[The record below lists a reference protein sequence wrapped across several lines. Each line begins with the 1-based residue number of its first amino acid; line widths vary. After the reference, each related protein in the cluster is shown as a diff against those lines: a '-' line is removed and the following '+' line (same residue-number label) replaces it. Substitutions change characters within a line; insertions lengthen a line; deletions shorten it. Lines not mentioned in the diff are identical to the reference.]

1 LIRILQVRNID
12 SFVES
17 RRQKTSEKDRK
28 IVQSILNDVRKNGDS
43 AVKKYERKFN
53 GRKTSQ
59 LRVSAKEIKEAQY
72 KISLEESPALYD
84 MKREILDYSSVLM
97 QDLRIRVKKH
107 DNYKEAFELML
118 RWADRNSKWGKGT
131 SYFGR
136 TRVSLPL
143 RLQAQLRKLGLITV
157 GGTNEYFGGNKSLR
171 LRLGLRELKRSFV
184 PIPSVGCYIPGGQA
198 RYPSSVVMSVV
209 PAAVAGVKRIVVVS
223 PPGRNGKIDPLTI
236 AAAKRCGATEIY
248 KVGGAQAIGAL
259 AYGTKTIP
267 KVDKIIGPGG
277 KFVSIAKSLVS
288 DQTAIDMVAGPT
300 ELGIIADA
308 SSDPELV
315 ALDLIS
321 QAEHSKDTMCF
332 VITQSKTM
340 ANQIQK
346 SIEKLIPGTERSSI
360 IKESISK
367 NGFIA
372 VCKNE
377 NEMVELANK
386 IAPEHLEL
394 MVKNAKSLS
403 QKITGA
409 GLLLIGKNTPSAA
422 SDYLLGTNHILP
434 TNGFGRTR
442 GGLSVLDFL
451 KLQTVVESE
460 KSALRKISKSLKALT
475 DAEDLPN
482 HYKAVK
488 RRLD

>member
-1 LIRILQVRNID
+1 LIKILRVRNID

-28 IVQSILNDVRKNGDS
+28 TVQSILNDVRKNGDS

-53 GRKTSQ
+53 GRRTSQ
-59 LRVSAKEIKEAQY
+59 LRVSDKEIKEARS
-72 KISLEESPALYD
+72 KISREERNA
-84 MKREILDYSSVLM
+84 I
-97 QDLRIRVKKH
+97 
-107 DNYKEAFELML
+107 DNVRGAMF
-118 RWADRNSKWGKGT
+118 
-131 SYFGR
+131 
-136 TRVSLPL
+136 
-143 RLQAQLRKLGLITV
+143 TV
-157 GGTNEYFGGNKSLR
+157 GGLR
-171 LRLGLRELKRSFV
+171 LMDRLYDYKDAISKRSGVTQSFV

-198 RYPSSVVMSVV
+198 RYPSSTIMSVR
-209 PAAVAGVKRIVVVS
+209 PAAKARVKRIVVVS
-223 PPGRNGKIDPLTI
+223 PPGPDGKIDPLTI
-236 AAAKRCGATEIY
+236 AAAKMCGATEIY

-259 AYGTKTIP
+259 AYGTKSIP
-267 KVDKIIGPGG
+267 KVDKIVGPGG

-332 VITQSKTM
+332 VITRSKTM
-340 ANQIQK
+340 AKQIQK
-346 SIEKLIPGTERSSI
+346 SIEKLIPDAERNSI

-372 VCKNE
+372 VCKNQ
-377 NEMVELANK
+377 NEVIELANK

-394 MVKNAKSLS
+394 MAKNAKTLS
-403 QKITGA
+403 RKITGA
-409 GLLLIGKNTPSAA
+409 GLLLIGKNSPSAA

-434 TNGFGRTR
+434 TSGFGRTR

-451 KLQTVVESE
+451 KLQTVVESK
-460 KSALRKISKSLKALT
+460 KSRLRDISDSLKTLT

-488 RRLD
+488 RRLE

>member
-1 LIRILQVRNID
+1 MIKILQVRNID

-28 IVQSILNDVRKNGDS
+28 TVQVILNDVRKNGDS

-53 GRKTSQ
+53 GRRTSQ
-59 LRVSAKEIKEAQY
+59 LRVSEKEIKEAQS
-72 KISLEESPALYD
+72 KISREEVTALQTMSARLYNSSP
-84 MKREILDYSSVLM
+84 KI
-97 QDLRIRVKKH
+97 QIRG
-107 DNYKEAFELML
+107 
-118 RWADRNSKWGKGT
+118 S
-131 SYFGR
+131 
-136 TRVSLPL
+136 
-143 RLQAQLRKLGLITV
+143 RK
-157 GGTNEYFGGNKSLR
+157 
-171 LRLGLRELKRSFV
+171 FV

-198 RYPSSVVMSVV
+198 RYPSSVIMSAI
-209 PAAVAGVKRIVVVS
+209 PAKIAGVKRIVVVS
-223 PPGRNGKIDPLTI
+223 PPSSNGKLDPLTI
-236 AAAKRCGATEIY
+236 VAAKKCGATEIY

-259 AYGTKTIP
+259 AYGTKSIP
-267 KVDKIIGPGG
+267 KVDKIVGPGG
-277 KFVSIAKSLVS
+277 KFVSIAKSFVS
-288 DQTAIDMVAGPT
+288 DQTAIDMIAGPT
-300 ELGIIADA
+300 ELGIIADV

-332 VITQSKTM
+332 VITQSKTV
-340 ANQIQK
+340 AKLIQK
-346 SIEKLIPGTERSSI
+346 SIKKLIPGTERSSI

-377 NEMVELANK
+377 NEMIELANK
-386 IAPEHLEL
+386 IAPEHMEL
-394 MVKNAKSLS
+394 IVKNAKTLS
-403 QKITGA
+403 KKITGA
-409 GLLLIGKNTPSAA
+409 GLLLIGKNTPSSA

-451 KLQTVVESE
+451 KLQTVVESD
-460 KSALRKISKSLKALT
+460 KSTLRKISKSLKALT

-488 RRLD
+488 RRLV

>member
-1 LIRILQVRNID
+1 MIKILQVRNVD

-17 RRQKTSEKDRK
+17 RRQKTSEKDK
-28 IVQSILNDVRKNGDS
+28 KTVQSILNDVRKNGDS

-59 LRVSAKEIKEAQY
+59 LRVSAKEIKEAQS
-72 KISLEESPALYD
+72 KISWQEVTALTDMAYNLSIEEAIPGPKY
-84 MKREILDYSSVLM
+84 KYRN
-97 QDLRIRVKKH
+97 IRG
-107 DNYKEAFELML
+107 Y
-118 RWADRNSKWGKGT
+118 
-131 SYFGR
+131 
-136 TRVSLPL
+136 
-143 RLQAQLRKLGLITV
+143 RKL
-157 GGTNEYFGGNKSLR
+157 
-171 LRLGLRELKRSFV
+171 V

-198 RYPSSVVMSVV
+198 KYPSSAIMSVV
-209 PAAVAGVKRIVVVS
+209 PAAIAGVKRIVVIS
-223 PPGRNGKIDPLTI
+223 PPGRDGKLDPSTI
-236 AAAKRCGATEIY
+236 VAAKRCGATEIY

-259 AYGTKTIP
+259 AYGTKSIP
-267 KVDKIIGPGG
+267 KVDKIVGPGG

-288 DQTAIDMVAGPT
+288 DQTAVDMVAGPT
-300 ELGIIADA
+300 ELGIIADT

-340 ANQIQK
+340 AKQIQRSLK
-346 SIEKLIPGTERSSI
+346 KLIPGTERSSI

-372 VCKNE
+372 VCRNQ
-377 NEMVELANK
+377 NEMIEFANR

-394 MVKNAKSLS
+394 MVKNARSLS
-403 QKITGA
+403 KKITGA
-409 GLLLIGKNTPSAA
+409 GLVLIGKNTPSAA

-451 KLQTVVESE
+451 KIQTVVESK
-460 KSALRKISKSLKALT
+460 KSTLKEISDSLKTLT

>member
-1 LIRILQVRNID
+1 MIKILQVRNID

-59 LRVSAKEIKEAQY
+59 LRVSAKEIKDARS
-72 KISLEESPALYD
+72 KISRKEVTALRD
-84 MKREILDYSSVLM
+84 MSARLIPRRKILADPVQWIDAGSV
-97 QDLRIRVKKH
+97 
-107 DNYKEAFELML
+107 F
-118 RWADRNSKWGKGT
+118 
-131 SYFGR
+131 
-136 TRVSLPL
+136 
-143 RLQAQLRKLGLITV
+143 RK
-157 GGTNEYFGGNKSLR
+157 
-171 LRLGLRELKRSFV
+171 FV

-198 RYPSSVVMSVV
+198 RYPSSVVMSVQT
-209 PAAVAGVKRIVVVS
+209 ARKAGVKRIVVVS
-223 PPGRNGKIDPLTI
+223 PPGPDGKIDPLTI
-236 AAAKRCGATEIY
+236 VAAKMCGATEIY
-248 KVGGAQAIGAL
+248 KVGGAQSIGAL
-259 AYGTKTIP
+259 AYGTKSIP
-267 KVDKIIGPGG
+267 KVDKIVGPGG
-277 KFVSIAKSLVS
+277 KFVSIAKLLVS
-288 DQTAIDMVAGPT
+288 EQTSIDMVAGPT

-308 SSDPELV
+308 SSNPELV

-332 VITQSKTM
+332 VITRSKTM
-340 ANQIQK
+340 AKQIQK

-377 NEMVELANK
+377 NEMIGLANE
-386 IAPEHLEL
+386 IAPEHMEL
-394 MVKNAKSLS
+394 MVKNTRKLS
-403 QKITGA
+403 KEITGS
-409 GLLLIGKNTPSAA
+409 GLVLLGKDTPSSA

-442 GGLSVLDFL
+442 GGLSILDFL
-451 KLQTVVESE
+451 KLQTVIESK
-460 KSALRKISKSLKALT
+460 KSGLRKISKSLKVLT

>member
-1 LIRILQVRNID
+1 LIKILQVRNVD

-28 IVQSILNDVRKNGDS
+28 TVQAILNDVRKNGDS

-53 GRKTSQ
+53 GTKTSQ
-59 LRVSAKEIKEAQY
+59 LRVSAKEIKEARS
-72 KISLEESPALYD
+72 KISSEERNAIDDVRFAMFARGGLRLMDRLY
-84 MKREILDYSSVLM
+84 
-97 QDLRIRVKKH
+97 
-107 DNYKEAFELML
+107 NYK
-118 RWADRNSKWGKGT
+118 DTISKANGVT
-131 SYFGR
+131 
-136 TRVSLPL
+136 
-143 RLQAQLRKLGLITV
+143 Q
-157 GGTNEYFGGNKSLR
+157 
-171 LRLGLRELKRSFV
+171 SFV
-184 PIPSVGCYIPGGQA
+184 PISSVGCYIPGGQA
-198 RYPSSVVMSVV
+198 RYPSSTIMSVR
-209 PAAVAGVKRIVVVS
+209 PAAKARVKRIVVVS
-223 PPGRNGKIDPLTI
+223 PPGPDGKIDPLTI
-236 AAAKRCGATEIY
+236 AAAKMCGATEIY
-248 KVGGAQAIGAL
+248 KIGGAQAIGAL
-259 AYGTKTIP
+259 AYGTKSIP
-267 KVDKIIGPGG
+267 KVDKIVGPGG

-308 SSDPELV
+308 RSDPELV

-340 ANQIQK
+340 AKQIQK
-346 SIEKLIPGTERSSI
+346 SVEKLILGTERSSI
-360 IKESISK
+360 IKASISK

-372 VCKNE
+372 ICKNQ
-377 NEMVELANK
+377 NEMIELANK

-394 MVKNAKSLS
+394 MVKNARSLS
-403 QKITGA
+403 KKITGA
-409 GLLLIGKNTPSAA
+409 GLVLIGKNTPSAA

-451 KLQTVVESE
+451 KIQTVVESK
-460 KSALRKISKSLKALT
+460 KSTLKEISDSLKTLT
-475 DAEDLPN
+475 DTEGLPN

>member
-1 LIRILQVRNID
+1 LIKILQVRNID

-28 IVQSILNDVRKNGDS
+28 TVQSILNDVRKNGDS

-59 LRVSAKEIKEAQY
+59 LRVSAKEIKEARS
-72 KISLEESPALYD
+72 KISREEVTALQTMSTRLSNSSP
-84 MKREILDYSSVLM
+84 KI
-97 QDLRIRVKKH
+97 QIRG
-107 DNYKEAFELML
+107 
-118 RWADRNSKWGKGT
+118 S
-131 SYFGR
+131 
-136 TRVSLPL
+136 
-143 RLQAQLRKLGLITV
+143 RK
-157 GGTNEYFGGNKSLR
+157 
-171 LRLGLRELKRSFV
+171 FV
-184 PIPSVGCYIPGGQA
+184 AIPSVGCYIPGGQA
-198 RYPSSVVMSVV
+198 RYPSSVVMSVI
-209 PAAVAGVKRIVVVS
+209 PAKIAGVKRIVIVS
-223 PPGRNGKIDPLTI
+223 PPGPDGKIDPLTI
-236 AAAKRCGATEIY
+236 VAAKKCGATEIY
-248 KVGGAQAIGAL
+248 KIGGAQAIGTL
-259 AYGTKTIP
+259 AYGTKSIP
-267 KVDKIIGPGG
+267 KVDKIVGPGG

-288 DQTAIDMVAGPT
+288 DQTAIDMIAGPT

-308 SSDPELV
+308 SSDPELI

-340 ANQIQK
+340 AKQIQK

-372 VCKNE
+372 VCKNQ
-377 NEMVELANK
+377 NEMIGLANE
-386 IAPEHLEL
+386 IAPEHMEL

-403 QKITGA
+403 KKITGA
-409 GLLLIGKNTPSAA
+409 GLLLIGKNTPSSA

-451 KLQTVVESE
+451 KLQTVIESK
-460 KSALRKISKSLKALT
+460 KSELRKISKSLKVLT

>member
-1 LIRILQVRNID
+1 LIKILQVRNID

-17 RRQKTSEKDRK
+17 RRQKTSEKDK
-28 IVQSILNDVRKNGDS
+28 KTVQKILNDVRKNGDS

-53 GRKTSQ
+53 GRQTSQ
-59 LRVSAKEIKEAQY
+59 LRVSAKEIKEAQS
-72 KISLEESPALYD
+72 KISWQDDEAIEGAEYPLATAED
-84 MKREILDYSSVLM
+84 EIFWFL
-97 QDLRIRVKKH
+97 K
-107 DNYKEAFELML
+107 
-118 RWADRNSKWGKGT
+118 
-131 SYFGR
+131 
-136 TRVSLPL
+136 SLPDY
-143 RLQAQLRKLGLITV
+143 LGKERGWSEVQT
-157 GGTNEYFGGNKSLR
+157 Y
-171 LRLGLRELKRSFV
+171 SFV

-198 RYPSSVVMSVV
+198 RYPSSAIMSVV
-209 PAAVAGVKRIVVVS
+209 PARIAGVKRIVVVS
-223 PPGRNGKIDPLTI
+223 PPGRDGKIDPLTI
-236 AAAKRCGATEIY
+236 AAAKKFGATEIY

-259 AYGTKTIP
+259 AYGTKSIP
-267 KVDKIIGPGG
+267 KVDKIVGPGG

-288 DQTAIDMVAGPT
+288 DQTAIDMIAGPT

-340 ANQIQK
+340 AKQIQK

-377 NEMVELANK
+377 NEMIRLANE
-386 IAPEHLEL
+386 IAPEHMEL
-394 MVKNAKSLS
+394 MVKNAKTLS
-403 QKITGA
+403 KKITGA
-409 GLLLIGKNTPSAA
+409 GLLLIGKNTPSSA

-451 KLQTVVESE
+451 KIQTVIESK
-460 KSALRKISKSLKALT
+460 KSGLRKISKSLKVLT

>member
-1 LIRILQVRNID
+1 MIKILQVRNID

-28 IVQSILNDVRKNGDS
+28 IVQTILNDVRKKGDS

-53 GRKTSQ
+53 GRKTLQ
-59 LRVSAKEIKEAQY
+59 LRVSAKEIKEARS
-72 KISLEESPALYD
+72 KISREEVTALQTMSARLSNSSP
-84 MKREILDYSSVLM
+84 KI
-97 QDLRIRVKKH
+97 QIRG
-107 DNYKEAFELML
+107 F
-118 RWADRNSKWGKGT
+118 
-131 SYFGR
+131 
-136 TRVSLPL
+136 
-143 RLQAQLRKLGLITV
+143 RK
-157 GGTNEYFGGNKSLR
+157 
-171 LRLGLRELKRSFV
+171 FV
-184 PIPSVGCYIPGGQA
+184 AIPSVGCYIPGGQA
-198 RYPSSVVMSVV
+198 RYPSSVVMSVI
-209 PAAVAGVKRIVVVS
+209 PAKIAGVKRIVIVS
-223 PPGRNGKIDPLTI
+223 PPDRYGKIDPLTI
-236 AAAKRCGATEIY
+236 VAAKKCGATEIY
-248 KVGGAQAIGAL
+248 KIGGAQAIGAL
-259 AYGTKTIP
+259 AYGTKSIP
-267 KVDKIIGPGG
+267 KVDKIVGPGG

-308 SSDPELV
+308 SSDPELI

-340 ANQIQK
+340 AKQIQK
-346 SIEKLIPGTERSSI
+346 SIERLIPGTERSSI

-377 NEMVELANK
+377 NEMIGLANE
-386 IAPEHLEL
+386 IAPEHMEL
-394 MVKNAKSLS
+394 MVKNAKTLS
-403 QKITGA
+403 KKITGA
-409 GLLLIGKNTPSAA
+409 GLLLIGKNTPSSA

-451 KLQTVVESE
+451 KLQTVIESK
-460 KSALRKISKSLKALT
+460 KSGLRKISKSLKVLT

>member
-1 LIRILQVRNID
+1 LIKILQVRNVD
-12 SFVES
+12 NFVES

-28 IVQSILNDVRKNGDS
+28 TVQSILNDVRKNGDS
-43 AVKKYERKFN
+43 AVKKYELKFN

-59 LRVSAKEIKEAQY
+59 LRVSVKEIKEARS
-72 KISLEESPALYD
+72 KISREEVTALQTMSARLSNSSP
-84 MKREILDYSSVLM
+84 KI
-97 QDLRIRVKKH
+97 QIRG
-107 DNYKEAFELML
+107 
-118 RWADRNSKWGKGT
+118 S
-131 SYFGR
+131 
-136 TRVSLPL
+136 
-143 RLQAQLRKLGLITV
+143 RK
-157 GGTNEYFGGNKSLR
+157 
-171 LRLGLRELKRSFV
+171 FV
-184 PIPSVGCYIPGGQA
+184 AIPSVGCYIPGGQA
-198 RYPSSVVMSVV
+198 RYPSSVVMSVT
-209 PAAVAGVKRIVVVS
+209 PAKEAGVKRIVVVS
-223 PPGRNGKIDPLTI
+223 PPGRDGKIDPLTI
-236 AAAKRCGATEIY
+236 VAAKKCGVTEIY
-248 KVGGAQAIGAL
+248 KIGGAQAIGAL
-259 AYGTKTIP
+259 AYGTKSIP
-267 KVDKIIGPGG
+267 KVDKIVGPGG

-308 SSDPELV
+308 SSDPELI

-321 QAEHSKDTMCF
+321 QAEHSRDTMCF

-340 ANQIQK
+340 AKQIQK

-377 NEMVELANK
+377 NEMIGLANE
-386 IAPEHLEL
+386 IAPEHMEL
-394 MVKNAKSLS
+394 MVKNAKTLS
-403 QKITGA
+403 KKITGA
-409 GLLLIGKNTPSAA
+409 GLLLIGKNTPSSA

-451 KLQTVVESE
+451 KLQTVIESK
-460 KSALRKISKSLKALT
+460 KSGLRKISKSLKVLT
-475 DAEDLPN
+475 DAEGLPN

>member
-1 LIRILQVRNID
+1 MIKILQVRNID

-17 RRQKTSEKDRK
+17 RRQKTSEKDKK

-59 LRVSAKEIKEAQY
+59 LRVSAKEIKEAQS
-72 KISLEESPALYD
+72 KISRKERSALRDMSARLLSRQKILANPWLEAG
-84 MKREILDYSSVLM
+84 SVYR
-97 QDLRIRVKKH
+97 D
-107 DNYKEAFELML
+107 
-118 RWADRNSKWGKGT
+118 
-131 SYFGR
+131 
-136 TRVSLPL
+136 
-143 RLQAQLRKLGLITV
+143 
-157 GGTNEYFGGNKSLR
+157 
-171 LRLGLRELKRSFV
+171 FV

-209 PAAVAGVKRIVVVS
+209 PARKAGVKRIVVVS
-223 PPGRNGKIDPLTI
+223 PPNRDGKIDPLTI
-236 AAAKRCGATEIY
+236 VAAKMCGATEIY

-259 AYGTKTIP
+259 AYGTKSIP
-267 KVDKIIGPGG
+267 KVDKIVGPGG
-277 KFVSIAKSLVS
+277 KFVSIAKLLVS

-308 SSDPELV
+308 SSDPDLV

-332 VITQSKTM
+332 VITQSKIM
-340 ANQIQK
+340 AKQIQK

-372 VCKNE
+372 ICKNQ
-377 NEMVELANK
+377 NEVIELANK
-386 IAPEHLEL
+386 IAPEHMEL
-394 MVKNAKSLS
+394 MVKNARSFSK
-403 QKITGA
+403 KITGA

-451 KLQTVVESE
+451 KLQTIVESK
-460 KSALRKISKSLKALT
+460 KSELRWKYEELKTLT
-475 DAEDLPN
+475 DAEGLPN

>member
-1 LIRILQVRNID
+1 MIKILQVRNID

-17 RRQKTSEKDRK
+17 RRQKTSEKDK
-28 IVQSILNDVRKNGDS
+28 KTVQAILNDVRKNGDS

-59 LRVSAKEIKEAQY
+59 LRVSEKEIKEALS
-72 KISLEESPALYD
+72 KISWQDDEAIEGAEYPLATAEDEISGFLEWLPDFME
-84 MKREILDYSSVLM
+84 
-97 QDLRIRVKKH
+97 
-107 DNYKEAFELML
+107 KERGWSEVQ
-118 RWADRNSKWGKGT
+118 T
-131 SYFGR
+131 Y
-136 TRVSLPL
+136 
-143 RLQAQLRKLGLITV
+143 
-157 GGTNEYFGGNKSLR
+157 
-171 LRLGLRELKRSFV
+171 SFV

-198 RYPSSVVMSVV
+198 RYPSSVIMSVV
-209 PAAVAGVKRIVVVS
+209 PARIAGVKRIVVVS
-223 PPGRNGKIDPLTI
+223 PPGRDGKIDPLTI
-236 AAAKRCGATEIY
+236 AAAKKFGATEIY
-248 KVGGAQAIGAL
+248 KVGGAQAISAL
-259 AYGTKTIP
+259 AYGTKSIP
-267 KVDKIIGPGG
+267 KVDKIVGPGG

-288 DQTAIDMVAGPT
+288 DQTAIDMIAGPT
-300 ELGIIADA
+300 ELGIMADA
-308 SSDPELV
+308 RSDPELV

-332 VITQSKTM
+332 VITQSKTI
-340 ANQIQK
+340 ARQIQK
-346 SIEKLIPGTERSSI
+346 SIEKLILGTERSSI

-372 VCKNE
+372 VCKNQ

-394 MVKNAKSLS
+394 MVKNAKTLS
-403 QKITGA
+403 KKITGA
-409 GLLLIGKNTPSAA
+409 GLLLVGKNTPSAA
-422 SDYLLGTNHILP
+422 SDYLFATNHILP

-451 KLQTVVESE
+451 KIQTVIESPLDRLDMISE
-460 KSALRKISKSLKALT
+460 LLRGIT

>member
-1 LIRILQVRNID
+1 MIKILQVRNVD

-28 IVQSILNDVRKNGDS
+28 TVQAILNDVRKNGDS

-53 GRKTSQ
+53 RRKTSQ
-59 LRVSAKEIKEAQY
+59 LRVSEKEIKEAKS
-72 KISLEESPALYD
+72 KISRKESLAISLTGPGERYL
-84 MKREILDYSSVLM
+84 LSL
-97 QDLRIRVKKH
+97 IRNWRQRKKSP
-107 DNYKEAFELML
+107 
-118 RWADRNSKWGKGT
+118 RT
-131 SYFGR
+131 S
-136 TRVSLPL
+136 
-143 RLQAQLRKLGLITV
+143 
-157 GGTNEYFGGNKSLR
+157 
-171 LRLGLRELKRSFV
+171 RSFI
-184 PIPSVGCYIPGGQA
+184 PIPSVGCYVPGGQA
-198 RYPSSVVMSVV
+198 RYPSSVIMSVT
-209 PAAVAGVKRIVVVS
+209 PAKEAGVKRIVVVS
-223 PPGRNGKIDPLTI
+223 PPGRDGKIDPLTI
-236 AAAKRCGATEIY
+236 VAAKRCGATEIY

-259 AYGTKTIP
+259 AYGTKSIP
-267 KVDKIIGPGG
+267 KVDKIVGPGG

-308 SSDPELV
+308 SSDPEIV

-321 QAEHSKDTMCF
+321 QAEHSKDTICF
-332 VITQSKTM
+332 VITQSRTM
-340 ANQIQK
+340 AKQIQR
-346 SIEKLIPGTERSSI
+346 SLEKLIPGTERSSI

-377 NEMVELANK
+377 NKMVELANK

-394 MVKNAKSLS
+394 MVKNGRTLS
-403 QKITGA
+403 KKITGA
-409 GLLLIGKNTPSAA
+409 GLLLIGKNTPSSA
-422 SDYLLGTNHILP
+422 SDYILYTNHILP

-442 GGLSVLDFL
+442 GALSVLDFL
-451 KLQTVVESE
+451 KLQTIVESK
-460 KSALRKISKSLKALT
+460 KSELKYKQNELKTLT
-475 DAEDLPN
+475 DAEGLPN

>member
-1 LIRILQVRNID
+1 MIKILQVRNID

-28 IVQSILNDVRKNGDS
+28 TVQSILNDVRKNGDS

-59 LRVSAKEIKEAQY
+59 LRVSAKEIKEARS
-72 KISLEESPALYD
+72 KISREEVTALQTMSARLWNSSP
-84 MKREILDYSSVLM
+84 KIQIRIQEERFFKKTTLDRFS
-97 QDLRIRVKKH
+97 
-107 DNYKEAFELML
+107 A
-118 RWADRNSKWGKGT
+118 
-131 SYFGR
+131 
-136 TRVSLPL
+136 
-143 RLQAQLRKLGLITV
+143 
-157 GGTNEYFGGNKSLR
+157 
-171 LRLGLRELKRSFV
+171 
-184 PIPSVGCYIPGGQA
+184 IPSVGCYIPGGQA

-209 PAAVAGVKRIVVVS
+209 PAKKAGVKRIVVVS
-223 PPGRNGKIDPLTI
+223 PPGRDGKIDPLTI
-236 AAAKRCGATEIY
+236 VAAKMCGATEIY

-259 AYGTKTIP
+259 AYGTKSIP
-267 KVDKIIGPGG
+267 KVDKIVGPGG

-315 ALDLIS
+315 GLDLIS
-321 QAEHSKDTMCF
+321 QAEHSQDTMCF
-332 VITQSKTM
+332 VITQSKIM
-340 ANQIQK
+340 AKQIQK
-346 SIEKLIPGTERSSI
+346 SIEKLIPDAERSSI

-372 VCKNE
+372 VCKNQ
-377 NEMVELANK
+377 NEVIELANK
-386 IAPEHLEL
+386 IAPEHMEL
-394 MVKNAKSLS
+394 MVKNAKTLS
-403 QKITGA
+403 KKITGA

-434 TNGFGRTR
+434 TSRFGKTR

-451 KLQTVVESE
+451 KLQTVVESK
-460 KSALRKISKSLKALT
+460 KSTLMKISKSLKVLT

-488 RRLD
+488 RRLE

>member
-1 LIRILQVRNID
+1 MIKILQVRNID

-17 RRQKTSEKDRK
+17 RRQKTSEKDK
-28 IVQSILNDVRKNGDS
+28 KTVQKILNDVRKNGDS

-53 GRKTSQ
+53 GRQTSQ
-59 LRVSAKEIKEAQY
+59 LRVSAKEIKEAKS
-72 KISLEESPALYD
+72 KISREESIAISTLD
-84 MKREILDYSSVLM
+84 WLSDSSERTLRNEIRRAIEVANRFPYNKDEQGVY
-97 QDLRIRVKKH
+97 I
-107 DNYKEAFELML
+107 E
-118 RWADRNSKWGKGT
+118 
-131 SYFGR
+131 
-136 TRVSLPL
+136 
-143 RLQAQLRKLGLITV
+143 
-157 GGTNEYFGGNKSLR
+157 KSL
-171 LRLGLRELKRSFV
+171 V

-198 RYPSSVVMSVV
+198 RYPSSVAMSVT
-209 PAAVAGVKRIVVVS
+209 PAKMAGVKRIVVVS
-223 PPGRNGKIDPLTI
+223 PPGRDGKIDPLTI
-236 AAAKRCGATEIY
+236 VAAKRCGATEIY

-259 AYGTKTIP
+259 AYGTKSIP
-267 KVDKIIGPGG
+267 KVDKIVGPGG

-340 ANQIQK
+340 AKQIQK
-346 SIEKLIPGTERSSI
+346 SIEKLIPGIERGSI
-360 IKESISK
+360 VKESLSK

-372 VCKNE
+372 VCKNQ
-377 NEMVELANK
+377 NEVIELANK
-386 IAPEHLEL
+386 IAPEHMEL

-403 QKITGA
+403 KKITGA

-451 KLQTVVESE
+451 KLQTVVESK
-460 KSALRKISKSLKALT
+460 KSRLRDISDSLKTLT

>member
-1 LIRILQVRNID
+1 LIKILQVRNVD

-28 IVQSILNDVRKNGDS
+28 TVQAILNDVRKNGDS

-59 LRVSAKEIKEAQY
+59 LRVSNKEIGEA
-72 KISLEESPALYD
+72 EELPDPTDNIWTKLYLQ
-84 MKREILDYSSVLM
+84 EW
-97 QDLRIRVKKH
+97 DLYWNLSGRKQK
-107 DNYKEAFELML
+107 L
-118 RWADRNSKWGKGT
+118 RKGGFCYEKPYFWGG
-131 SYFGR
+131 
-136 TRVSLPL
+136 LPL
-143 RLQAQLRKLGLITV
+143 KT
-157 GGTNEYFGGNKSLR
+157 E
-171 LRLGLRELKRSFV
+171 KRFV

-198 RYPSSVVMSVV
+198 RYPSSVVMSVL
-209 PAAVAGVKRIVVVS
+209 PAKIAGVKRIVIVS
-223 PPGRNGKIDPLTI
+223 PPGRDGKIDPLTI
-236 AAAKRCGATEIY
+236 SAAAMCGVTEIY

-259 AYGTKTIP
+259 AYGTKSIP
-267 KVDKIIGPGG
+267 KVDKIVGPGG
-277 KFVSIAKSLVS
+277 KFVSIAKAIVS
-288 DQTAIDMVAGPT
+288 EQTSIDMIAGPT
-300 ELGIIADA
+300 ELGIMADT

-332 VITQSKTM
+332 VITQSKII
-340 ANQIQK
+340 AKQIQK

-360 IKESISK
+360 IRESLTK

-377 NEMVELANK
+377 NEMIELANK

-394 MVKNAKSLS
+394 MVKNARSLS
-403 QKITGA
+403 KKITGA
-409 GLLLIGKNTPSAA
+409 GLLLIGKNTPSSA
-422 SDYLLGTNHILP
+422 SDYILGTNHILP

-451 KLQTVVESE
+451 KLQTIVESK
-460 KSALRKISKSLKALT
+460 KSTLKALSSDLKALT
-475 DAEDLPN
+475 DAEGLPN